1 MTLSRLLPP
10 LLLLL
15 LIPVGTAASPDPL
28 DGPRIEAVDLPPGFP
43 APDAMPGADFEVA
56 VQAWSRGD
64 LPTARREL
72 QGVIDRRG
80 GDAATRVR
88 AQFLLGWVNA
98 RLGHH
103 QQASASFYRVRKLE
117 EHPLTEAASFFE
129 AKADLDRGHPRTA
142 IAECGTYRETWEDG
156 RWYDECLLVEADAHV
171 ALRQNKAAIEL
182 YEQFLDDHP
191 DDQREETIHL
201 RIARSLEDD
210 GRFEEAARRYR
221 GLYISHRLPLTAR
234 QATAGLDR
242 IRSAGLAVDDISED
256 QLYQRACSLRDA
268 GQHDESWTLYCE
280 LVERARG
287 EGDQEGDPALAQRLD
302 SSRHDFLWR
311 NRRYEELARANRKAY
326 DRSPDAPGAGE
337 HLYWAVEGFT
347 RAGLYDEAV
356 QAQEIGL
363 QRFGSHRRFRRT
375 EDRTRKLYAGA
386 GQYDKAREAL
396 KSWMDRSGS
405 ARRSSMNRFYMA
417 FYAYRAGEWQTA
429 IDEFTPLAEGRSK
442 FATASLFYRG
452 KSLEGAEE
460 WREARADHRKLIKDK
475 PDSWYAV
482 VLRSRS
488 RRRAADPDELA
499 RARTGRWP
507 GVPEPEEPLPSAPAA
522 TSLRGALVRGWDRPR
537 TGHPDPLHPDGVP
550 ARDVDGRLLTARLDG
565 WSGAALLTGLEAP
578 AADAVD
584 AEASDGHA
592 PPPRRAPYDPLL
604 IPPTWALSDYWNP
617 EEGRELWE
625 EFAQEYEE
633 MWPEL
638 PVAYE
643 LSRCGL
649 GELAGPMLAAVY
661 EEVRDVVRS
670 KSRRARVRRWR
681 SSGGRNGGVQEARWA
696 AILDMNMDAADWRS
710 LFAAAGYPASVSAFA
725 LDSINFVRNDRAT
738 PTGREVWTLR
748 FPAAYAPHVWRSGW
762 ENDVDPLLMLSVMRA
777 ESLYK
782 HDAISRAGAMGLVQV
797 MPSTGHKVAALMGD
811 DDFRV
816 DRLVEPETNIRLGCF
831 YLGRLMD
838 RFGEGQFPLAVGSY
852 NGGPHNVGR
861 WLRPKVDI
869 AFEDFVEE
877 IQFVETRTYVK
888 RVIEYYSVYTELYG
902 QEGAWVMLPKRT
914 QEDDPSVINF

>member
-1 MTLSRLLPP
+1 MKIQTLCTI
-10 LLLLL
+10 LLLLA
-15 LIPVGTAASPDPL
+15 IPAIAPAAGDPL
-28 DGPRIEAVDLPPGFP
+28 AGPRLTAVDQPPGFP
-43 APDAMPGADFEVA
+43 PLEALPGADFQVA
-56 VQAWSRGD
+56 VDAWSRGD

-72 QGVIDRRG
+72 RAVLDRRG
-80 GDAATRVR
+80 GETATRVR
-88 AQFLLGWVNA
+88 AHFLLGWVSA
-98 RLGHH
+98 RMGHH
-103 QQASASFYRVRKLE
+103 QQASANFYRVRKLD
-117 EHPLTEAASFFE
+117 EHPLKEAASFFE
-129 AKADLDRGHPRTA
+129 AKADLDRGHPHTA

-171 ALRQNKAAIEL
+171 ALRQNKAAIGL
-182 YEQFLDDHP
+182 YEDFLDDHP

-221 GLYISHRLPLTAR
+221 ALYISHRLPLTAR
-234 QATAGLDR
+234 EATAGLDR
-242 IRSAGLAVDDISED
+242 IRSAGVAVDEINED

-268 GQHDESWTLYCE
+268 GQYDESWQLYCE
-280 LVERARG
+280 LVERATREG
-287 EGDQEGDPALAQRLD
+287 EAGDPAMAGRLD

-311 NRRYEELARANRKAY
+311 NRRYEELARSNAKAY
-326 DRSPDAPGAGE
+326 ARAPDAPGAAE
-337 HLYWAVEGFT
+337 HVYWAVEGFT

-356 QAQEIGL
+356 THQEIGL
-363 QRFGSHRRFRRT
+363 ARFETSRRFRNT
-375 EDRTRKLYAGA
+375 EDRTRKLYQGA
-386 GQYDKAREAL
+386 GQYGKAREAL
-396 KSWMDRSGS
+396 GAWMSRSGS

-417 FYAYRAGEWQTA
+417 FYAYRAGDWDTA
-429 IDEFTPLAEGRSK
+429 IQELTPLAEGRSK
-442 FATASLFYRG
+442 FTTAALFYRG
-452 KSLEGAEE
+452 KSLEGAQE
-460 WREARADHRKLIKDK
+460 WRRARADHRKLIKDD

-488 RRRAADPDELA
+488 RRRAGDPMELA
-499 RARTGRWP
+499 LGRTGRWP
-507 GVPEPEEPLPSAPAA
+507 GTPEPETGLPSAPAA
-522 TSLRGALVRGWDRPR
+522 TTLRGALVRGWAKARSGQR
-537 TGHPDPLHPDGVP
+537 DPLHPDGVL
-550 ARDVDGRLLTARLDG
+550 ARDVDGRLLASRVDS
-565 WSGAALLTGLEAP
+565 WSSPALLEPRVGDVAGDSSVV
-578 AADAVD
+578 AAAV
-584 AEASDGHA
+584 G
-592 PPPRRAPYDPLL
+592 RAPRPAFDPLV

-625 EFAQEYEE
+625 EFTEEYQE
-633 MWPEL
+633 MWPDL

-681 SSGGRNGGVQEARWA
+681 SSGGREGGNQEARWA
-696 AILDMNMDAADWRS
+696 AILDMGLDAADWRS

-725 LDSINFVRNDRAT
+725 LDSISFTKNDRVT
-738 PTGREVWTLR
+738 PAGRDVWTLR

-762 ENDVDPLLMLSVMRA
+762 ENDVDPLLMLSIMRA

-797 MPSTGHKVAALMGD
+797 MPTTGHRVAGLMGD
-811 DDFRV
+811 QDFRV

-838 RFGEGQFPLAVGSY
+838 RFGQGQFPLAVGSY

-869 AFEDFVEE
+869 AFEDFIEE

-888 RVIEYYSVYTELYG
+888 RVIEYYSIYTELYG
-902 QEGAWVMLPKRT
+902 QEGAWVMLPERT
-914 QEDDPSVINF
+914 SEDDPSVINF

>member
-1 MTLSRLLPP
+1 MRLPRLLV

-15 LIPVGTAASPDPL
+15 AIPAGSSAHVDPL
-28 DGPRIEAVDLPPGFP
+28 DGPTVDHLDLPPGFP
-43 APDAMPGADFEVA
+43 AVEGLPGADFELAVA
-56 VQAWSRGD
+56 AWSRGD
-64 LPTARREL
+64 LPAARREL
-72 QGVIDRRG
+72 QGVLKRRRL
-80 GDAATRVR
+80 DTTTRVR
-88 AQFLLGWVNA
+88 AHFLLGWVSA
-98 RLGHH
+98 RMGHH
-103 QQASASFYRVRKLE
+103 QQASANFYRVRKLE
-117 EHPLTEAASFFE
+117 EHPLKEAASFFE

-156 RWYDECLLVEADAHV
+156 HWYDECLLVEADAHV
-171 ALRQNKAAIEL
+171 ALRQHKAAIEL
-182 YEQFLDDHP
+182 YEEFLEDHP

-201 RIARSLEDD
+201 RIARSLEEA

-221 GLYISHRLPLTAR
+221 ALYISHRLPLTAR

-242 IRSAGLAVDDISED
+242 IRSAGVAVDDISED

-268 GQHDESWTLYCE
+268 GQHDDSWALYCE
-280 LVERARG
+280 LVERARAED
-287 EGDQEGDPALAQRLD
+287 EGNPALAARLD
-302 SSRHDFLWR
+302 ASRHDFLWR
-311 NRRYEELARANRKAY
+311 NRRYEELARDNMKAY
-326 DRSPDAPGAGE
+326 RRRPDAPGAAE

-347 RAGLYDEAV
+347 RSGLYEEAV
-356 QAQEIGL
+356 EAQEIGL
-363 QRFGSHRRFRRT
+363 QRFGNHRRFRRT

-386 GQYDKAREAL
+386 GQYDKAREAFQA
-396 KSWMDRSGS
+396 WMNRSGT

-417 FYAYRAGEWQTA
+417 FYAYRAGEWETA
-429 IDEFTPLAEGRSK
+429 IEELTPLAEGRSK
-442 FATASLFYRG
+442 FRIAALFYRG
-452 KSLEGAEE
+452 KSYEGAKE
-460 WREARADHRKLIKDK
+460 WRKGRADHRKLIKEE

-488 RRRAADPDELA
+488 RVRTGDPAELA
-499 RARTGRWP
+499 LGRTGRWP
-507 GVPEPEEPLPSAPAA
+507 GTPEPEQALPSSPAA

-537 TGHPDPLHPDGVP
+537 DGHRDPLHPDGVA
-550 ARDVDGRLLTARLDG
+550 ARDVDGRLLGQRADG
-565 WSGAALLTGLEAP
+565 WSRASLLTGGQPAPTAP
-578 AADAVD
+578 APEAVTREGAGPD
-584 AEASDGHA
+584 
-592 PPPRRAPYDPLL
+592 PFDPLV
-604 IPPTWALSDYWNP
+604 IPPTWAVSDYWNP

-625 EFAQEYEE
+625 EFSQDYEE
-633 MWPEL
+633 MWPDL

-670 KSRRARVRRWR
+670 RSRKAQVRRWKA
-681 SSGGRNGGVQEARWA
+681 SGGRDGDVQVARWA
-696 AILDMNMDAADWRS
+696 AIMDMELDAADWRS

-725 LDSINFVRNDRAT
+725 LDSISFIRNDRST
-738 PTGREVWTLR
+738 PAGRDVWTLR
-748 FPAAYAPHVWRSGW
+748 FPAAYAPHVWRSAW

-811 DDFRV
+811 HDFRV
-816 DRLVEPETNIRLGCF
+816 DRLVEPETNVRLGIF
-831 YLGRLMD
+831 YLGKLMD
-838 RFGEGQFPLAVGSY
+838 RFGEGAFPLAVGSY

-869 AFEDFVEE
+869 AFEDFIEE

-888 RVIEYYSVYTELYG
+888 RVIEYYAIYTELYG
-902 QEGAWVMLPKRT
+902 EEGAWVMLPKRT
-914 QEDDPSVINF
+914 QEDDPTVINF